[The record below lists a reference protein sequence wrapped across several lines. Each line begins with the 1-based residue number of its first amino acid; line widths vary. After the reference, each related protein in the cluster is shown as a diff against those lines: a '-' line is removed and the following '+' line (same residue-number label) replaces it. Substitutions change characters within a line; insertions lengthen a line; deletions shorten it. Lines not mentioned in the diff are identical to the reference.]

1 MRREKEY
8 LNAKNCNLDVLDVIG
23 YYDIIDKL
31 KGERQS
37 NARMTGR

>member
-23 YYDIIDKL
+23 YYIIDKL

-37 NARMTGR
+37 NARVIGR